1 MRLKRTVKVKLERP
15 VCDEIT
21 KGGGE
26 WGAPRRDGGTHK
38 GLDFK
43 ARWGHKVYASDDGV
57 VVFSGMIEKV
67 AGRKGSY
74 GKTVVID
81 HTPMAKEN
89 QRHIY
94 TVYAHLHKV
103 DVIVGS
109 GKKPTRVD
117 AGEVIGTSGNS
128 GTSQWYYWKEHYEYE
143 SETKRGYH
151 LHFEVI
157 DTKYS
162 RAVMDWKKK
171 KLPSGHRQD
180 PSGYFGVTK
189 KIEYP
194 LTEEEKKKVRNSIKV
209 RSKIDIKRGRWEA
222 DVYLGKRKL
231 GRLDKFKSELKF
243 SVTGKELDEILKN
256 PLRPPGGVSGNTDF
270 ELKPG

>member
-1 MRLKRTVKVKLERP
+1 MRLKRKAEVTLKRP

-21 KGGGE
+21 KDGGE

-57 VVFSGMIEKV
+57 VVFSGMIEKE

-94 TVYAHLHKV
+94 TVYAHLDEILV
-103 DVIVGS
+103 FVGS
-109 GKKPTRVD
+109 GKKATKVD
-117 AGEVIGTSGNS
+117 AGDPIGKSGNS
-128 GTSQWYYWKEHYEYE
+128 GTSEHYEGE
-143 SETKRGYH
+143 LKNITKGKRGGFH

-162 RAVMDWKKK
+162 RAVMDWKKN

-209 RSKIDIKRGRWEA
+209 RSRIDLKRGRWEA
-222 DVYLGKRKL
+222 DVYLGKSKL
-231 GRLDKFKSELKF
+231 GRLDKFKSEVKF